1 MCQCDDLFG
10 EFRSK
15 DLESVKLG
23 GLTKNRGVYAIRIR
37 KRGKPISDV
46 ISFMERFSKKTKW
59 VCFNEYVLDRT
70 SRLENIGKCPI
81 VYIGAAPTSLRSRY
95 KDLCGLRHTA
105 FYPILA
111 LLMNGWKLDYQYFET
126 DRPEDVEK
134 SLKDRYREVHKSLP
148 ALVKN

>member
-1 MCQCDDLFG
+1 MCRCDKLFR
-10 EFRSK
+10 EFKSG
-15 DLESVKLG
+15 DLESIKSG

-46 ISFMERFSKKTKW
+46 ISFMESFCKKTKW
-59 VCFNEYVLDRT
+59 ICFNEYVLDRT
-70 SRLENIGKCPI
+70 SRLENISRCPI
-81 VYIGAAPTSLRSRY
+81 IYIGAPPTSLRSRY

-111 LLMNGWKLDYQYFET
+111 LLMNGWRLDYEYFET
-126 DRPEDVEK
+126 ERPEDFEK
-134 SLKDRYREVHKSLP
+134 SLKDRYQEIHKYLP